1 MYNGIA
7 ADIDSNMAAVAYDI
21 AWLHCIGA
29 YAVANACSCAGGM
42 REPYTEGCV
51 YAHYET
57 RAVSAIGKA
66 CAAPYIRVAHELAGI
81 ISNGLATSAA
91 WRVICPAGG

>member
-29 YAVANACSCAGGM
+29 YAVANAC
-42 REPYTEGCV
+42 
-51 YAHYET
+51 
-57 RAVSAIGKA
+57 
-66 CAAPYIRVAHELAGI
+66 
-81 ISNGLATSAA
+81 
-91 WRVICPAGG
+91 